1 MFIKLKLFIV
11 ADIVSSKFGM
21 SRPHFGQSIS
31 QQGFFSS
38 SRDSIS
44 PPCGAVSNS
53 GGGGGGGS
61 GVGGASII
69 GGAGGISGGGNTGG
83 GGVGNSGSGA
93 GANRPPHSHVSATA
107 SEMDLSRKNRRKE
120 RGRLKGGEQPL
131 LGSWNRTDNRHGS
144 MANTLG
150 TNVSSNHLGS
160 GCNGTDR

>member
-1 MFIKLKLFIV
+1 
-11 ADIVSSKFGM
+11 M

-44 PPCGAVSNS
+44 PPCGGVSS
-53 GGGGGGGS
+53 SGVVGGGVGGGGC
-61 GVGGASII
+61 VGGASII
-69 GGAGGISGGGNTGG
+69 GGAGGLSGGGHTGSSA
-83 GGVGNSGSGA
+83 VGNSGSGGA
-93 GANRPPHSHVSATA
+93 GSNRAPHSHVSATA
-107 SEMDLSRKNRRKE
+107 SEMDLSRKNRKKE